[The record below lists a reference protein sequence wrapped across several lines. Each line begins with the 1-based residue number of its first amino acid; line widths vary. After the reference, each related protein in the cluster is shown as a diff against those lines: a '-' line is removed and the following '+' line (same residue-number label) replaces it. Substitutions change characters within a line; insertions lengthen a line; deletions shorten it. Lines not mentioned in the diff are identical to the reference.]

1 MLFGSDFFCLEGGNA
16 KETTESNAGKIY
28 TAILGTLTTGTAGEI
43 KEEN

>member
-1 MLFGSDFFCLEGGNA
+1 MFFGSDFFCLEGGNA